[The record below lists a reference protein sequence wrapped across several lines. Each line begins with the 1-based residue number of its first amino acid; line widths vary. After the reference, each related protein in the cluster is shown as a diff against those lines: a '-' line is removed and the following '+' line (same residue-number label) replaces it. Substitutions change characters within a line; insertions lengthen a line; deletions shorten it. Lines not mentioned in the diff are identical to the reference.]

1 VPNTWT
7 VTEFLAARITEER
20 ERAEGAKWAMGPSWF
35 VADPASRVDSYVA
48 ALEPD
53 RTLAELAAR
62 QWLIDRLHLLGEGA
76 GDERRA
82 GMEDEAEYACLV
94 FAAVYSDH
102 PDYRA
107 EWRP

>member
-1 VPNTWT
+1 VVRRGPGQPRGQ
-7 VTEFLAARITEER
+7 LRR
-20 ERAEGAKWAMGPSWF
+20 RPGAGPH
-35 VADPASRVDSYVA
+35 PGR
-48 ALEPD
+48 
-53 RTLAELAAR
+53 AELAAR